1 MLASGSGFLAG
12 PQFNASLEKGV
23 PFYDAIAMDLIGYDA
38 VVLGS
43 HDFDF
48 GPETL
53 ADFILSFTSAPVPFV
68 SANLD
73 VSAEPRLQ
81 ALVGRSRIA
90 RSVVVERT
98 GERIGIVGATTPRL
112 AFTSSPRGVRV
123 DPDVAAAVQAEI
135 DDLEG
140 RQIDKIILLSSLQSL
155 AADLALVP
163 LLRGLDLVI
172 SGGGHELLANPGDR
186 LLPGDEGRVYG
197 AYPLQATDADGKPV
211 YVVTTSGGY
220 RYVGRLTAG
229 FDRRGRIILIDT
241 DRSGPVRVAGGDNPD
256 AVAPDPLV
264 ELLVADPVAD
274 ALAAMASHVLGTTE
288 VSLDGQRS
296 AVRTRETNEGN
307 LVADALFFQATQL
320 AERFGVPTP
329 HVAIQNGGGIRND
342 SVIPPGSL
350 TELDTFAM
358 LPFANFVSLVP
369 DIPATQFKEILEN
382 AVSRVEFTEGRFAQI
397 SGFHMIWDAAGM
409 AQVLD
414 AEGQVVTPGT
424 RIRQVALNDGTA
436 LVTDGVAVPGAPA
449 LHIATIDFLARGGDQ
464 SPYRGATF
472 VTLGVTYQQALRTYL
487 EQALGGVIT
496 DTAYPE
502 GGEGRITRLN

>member
-1 MLASGSGFLAG
+1 
-12 PQFNASLEKGV
+12 
-23 PFYDAIAMDLIGYDA
+23 
-38 VVLGS
+38 
-43 HDFDF
+43 
-48 GPETL
+48 
-53 ADFILSFTSAPVPFV
+53 
-68 SANLD
+68 
-73 VSAEPRLQ
+73 
-81 ALVGRSRIA
+81 
-90 RSVVVERT
+90 
-98 GERIGIVGATTPRL
+98 
-112 AFTSSPRGVRV
+112 
-123 DPDVAAAVQAEI
+123 
-135 DDLEG
+135 
-140 RQIDKIILLSSLQSL
+140 
-155 AADLALVP
+155 
-163 LLRGLDLVI
+163 
-172 SGGGHELLANPGDR
+172 
-186 LLPGDEGRVYG
+186 
-197 AYPLQATDADGKPV
+197 
-211 YVVTTSGGY
+211 
-220 RYVGRLTAG
+220 
-229 FDRRGRIILIDT
+229 
-241 DRSGPVRVAGGDNPD
+241 
-256 AVAPDPLV
+256 
-264 ELLVADPVAD
+264 
-274 ALAAMASHVLGTTE
+274 MASHVLGTTE

-296 AVRTRETNEGN
+296 AVRTHETNEGN

-329 HVAIQNGGGIRND
+329 DVAIQNGGGIRND

-358 LPFANFVSLVP
+358 LPFSNFVSLVP

-436 LVTDGVAVPGAPA
+436 LVTDGAVAPGAPA

-502 GGEGRITRLN
+502 GGEGRITRVN